1 MNSSSRKRAAVK
13 ITFALAIGAMFSMTI
28 VKRMILLFVP
38 LACSFGTAL
47 AHMGIDTSE
56 FQARRYS
63 VMKSGIA
70 LFSA

>member
-56 FQARRYS
+56 FQARRHS

>member
-47 AHMGIDTSE
+47 AHMGIDTAS
-56 FQARRYS
+56 FRRD
-63 VMKSGIA
+63 A
-70 LFSA
+70 TRL